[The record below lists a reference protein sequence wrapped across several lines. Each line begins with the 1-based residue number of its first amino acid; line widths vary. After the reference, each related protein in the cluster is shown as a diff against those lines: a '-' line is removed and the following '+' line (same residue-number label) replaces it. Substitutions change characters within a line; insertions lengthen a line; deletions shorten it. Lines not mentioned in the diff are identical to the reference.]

1 MQSLR
6 DMNEIPVVKEK
17 TRLKTGTGMDLKC
30 QAYTCKD
37 KPEWRVIVTQPETF
51 QIYYLCSGHMDNR
64 VYPKEEELTTFT
76 LVAMKL
82 KS

>member
-1 MQSLR
+1 
-6 DMNEIPVVKEK
+6 
-17 TRLKTGTGMDLKC
+17 MDLKC

-37 KPEWRVIVTQPETF
+37 KPEWRVIVTQLETF
-51 QIYYLCSGHMDNR
+51 QIYYLCSSHMDNR

-82 KS
+82 KSQLVRIVWRCTTSWRRR

>member
-1 MQSLR
+1 
-6 DMNEIPVVKEK
+6 MNEIPAVKEK
-17 TRLKTGTGMDLKC
+17 TRLKTGMGMDLKC

-37 KPEWRVIVTQPETF
+37 KPEWRVIVTQLETF
-51 QIYYLCSGHMDNR
+51 QIYYLCSSHMDNR